1 MTNKFYTLSSDII
14 FKNTFDTED
23 TLKKLIKE
31 TLNLNVKKIYKNNI
45 ELSIDNK
52 KERRKYL
59 DLILETDKGIINV
72 EINHGYKEELPNRN
86 FLYLCKLIS
95 ENVRKNKSYTNIAK
109 HIQLNITWNL
119 KKYLDFNVEDKKILK
134 FHLSE
139 DILNEKLYD
148 NIFEIVYINMD
159 YFENVWYHGDIKKE
173 NPFLMFLAASTEENM
188 DKISKGDINM
198 EKLSDKVKKLNQ
210 DPDILD
216 VIIEDEEEIIA
227 NSLYEKGIEEGIEKG
242 INQGIEQGIEKGI
255 KKGINQGIEKTAKN
269 LLKMKMDLK
278 DISKATGLSI
288 EKLKKLQ

>member
-1 MTNKFYTLSSDII
+1 
-14 FKNTFDTED
+14 KNTFDTED
-23 TLKKLIKE
+23 ALKKLIKE

-95 ENVRKNKSYTNIAK
+95 ASVRKNKSYTNIAK

-119 KKYLDFNVEDKKILK
+119 KEYLDFNVEDKKILK

-139 DILNEKLYD
+139 DKLNEKLYD

-188 DKISKGDINM
+188 DKISKGDKNM

-210 DPDILD
+210 DPDVLD

-227 NSLYEKGIEEGIEKG
+227 NSLYEKGIEKGVEKGIEEG
-242 INQGIEQGIEKGI
+242 INQGIKE
-255 KKGINQGIEKTAKN
+255 GINQGIEKRNVEIVKN
-269 LLKMKMDLK
+269 MLQMKMDIK

-288 EKLKKLQ
+288 EAIKKIK